1 MSKPEQFPQDVL
13 VAARKAALTQ
23 YSSDM
28 KSYAAVLNGEA
39 DTWPIV
45 KVAARAI
52 MAAKAEEREAIAQL
66 AEATADHYDAKS
78 IADAI
83 EDVPANRAA
92 EKALKGFASGIRNPT
107 HPSNMGER

>member
-1 MSKPEQFPQDVL
+1 MSKPEDVSHEAWN
-13 VAARKAALTQ
+13 AAKEALFV
-23 YSSDM
+23 SDPIP
-28 KSYAAVLNGEA
+28 SYMEAVMTSVSL
-39 DTWPIV
+39 
-45 KVAARAI
+45 AI

-92 EKALKGFASGIRNPT
+92 EKALKGFASAIRNPT
-107 HPSNMGER
+107 HSSNMGER